1 MRAEELIHHKK
12 VGETLSRE
20 QIRWLVQ
27 EYAAGRLPDYQMA
40 ALLMAVWFRGMTD
53 EETVEMT
60 LAMMDSGKILDL
72 SSVDAPKIDKHSTGG
87 VGDKVSLVLAP
98 LAAAAGIA
106 VPMVSGR
113 ALGHTGGTLD
123 KLESIP
129 GFRTNL
135 TPEEFVRT
143 VSDVGCCIMGQTD
156 DLAPADRK
164 LYALRDVTSTVDCH
178 PLIASSIMSK
188 KLAEGCDGLVLDVK
202 VGRGSFTPELEE
214 GIRLARLLG
223 HVGGKAKMKVVSVLT
238 GMDEPL
244 GRAVGNSVEVAEA
257 VECLKGEGP
266 ADLREVTLALT
277 AEMLVL
283 GGIEKEAGAA
293 RARLERLLDEGV
305 AFERMRAMVAAQ
317 GGDPRILDDTSL
329 LPQAESTEAITADR
343 AGFVAGVDAL
353 EIGHAV
359 GELGAGRTRT
369 DEGVD
374 PRAGVRIFR
383 RRGDPVSR
391 GDLLA
396 EVQASSLRS
405 AEVSPRLRAA
415 FSFSD
420 EPVRPRPLIRA
431 RVDRTGITV
440 FN

>member
-1 MRAEELIHHKK
+1 MRAEEVIHNKK
-12 VGETLSRE
+12 VGEALSRDE
-20 QIRWLVQ
+20 IRWLVQ
-27 EYAAGRLPDYQMA
+27 EYTAGRLPDYQMA
-40 ALLMAVWFRGMTD
+40 AFLMAVWFRGMTD

-60 LAMMDSGKILDL
+60 LAMMESGRILDL
-72 SSVDAPKIDKHSTGG
+72 TGIDAPKIDKHSTGG

-129 GFRTNL
+129 GFRTSL
-135 TPEEFVRT
+135 TVEEFIRT
-143 VSDVGCCIMGQTD
+143 VEDVGCCIMGQTD

-164 LYALRDVTSTVDCH
+164 LYALRDVTSTVDCL

-188 KLAEGCDGLVLDVK
+188 KLAEGCDGLVMDVK
-202 VGRGSFTPELEE
+202 LGRGSFTPKLDK

-223 HVGGKAKMKVVSVLT
+223 HLGRNAGKEVVALLT

-244 GRAVGNSVEVAEA
+244 GRAVGNSVEVVEA

-277 AEMLVL
+277 AEMLLL
-283 GGIEKEAGAA
+283 GGIEEEVAAA
-293 RARLERLLDEGV
+293 RTRLERLLDEGA
-305 AFERMRAMVAAQ
+305 AFERMKAMVAAQ
-317 GGDPRILDDTSL
+317 GGDPRTLDDTSL
-329 LPQAESTEAITADR
+329 LPRTRSPEVIRADR
-343 AGFVAGVDAL
+343 EGFVAAVDAL

-359 GELGAGRTRT
+359 GELGAGRIRT

-374 PRAGVRIFR
+374 PRAGVRILR
-383 RRGDPVSR
+383 QRGDAVSS
-391 GDLLA
+391 GDVLA
-396 EVQASSLRS
+396 EVHAPSSPGGDISVR
-405 AEVSPRLRAA
+405 VRQA

-420 EPVRPRPLIRA
+420 EPVPPRPVVRA
-431 RVDRTGITV
+431 RVDRAGITV